1 MNALTLIYPAAVYA
15 FAEDGP
21 GEYWWI
27 WRIAMLLIWIVI
39 IFFVARWVSRGRRRE
54 PSPMDRAR
62 GILAER
68 YARGEI
74 DAAEYRQRSD
84 TLQ

>member
-1 MNALTLIYPAAVYA
+1 MDMLNTLQLAAIHA
-15 FAEDGP
+15 WSTDGP
-21 GEYWWI
+21 GEWWWL
-27 WRIAMLLIWIVI
+27 WRIAMFLIWIVVLFF
-39 IFFVARWVSRGRRRE
+39 IFRWAGRGWRRE

-74 DAAEYRQRSD
+74 DAAEYRQRSE

>member
-1 MNALTLIYPAAVYA
+1 MNALNLVYPAAMYA
-15 FAEDGP
+15 VAADGP
-21 GEYWWI
+21 GEWWWL
-27 WRIAMLLIWIVI
+27 WRLAMLLIWIAV
-39 IFFVARWVSRGRRRE
+39 IFFIVRWVARGRRRE